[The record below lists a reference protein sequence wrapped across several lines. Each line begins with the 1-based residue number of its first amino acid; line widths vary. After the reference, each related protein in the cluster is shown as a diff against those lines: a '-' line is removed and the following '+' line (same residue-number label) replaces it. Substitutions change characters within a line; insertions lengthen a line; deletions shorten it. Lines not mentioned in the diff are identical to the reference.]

1 MFSKFLE
8 SRHDLCKELVN
19 RLQDKYP
26 YVSVLGKE
34 IEGDNVVVT
43 SRFTSIGDTRE
54 KQCGFVVKI
63 YNGKCYSEY
72 SFSDITSDTI
82 DQIEQDIIQK
92 TKLSDELMENHV
104 NGKIIPDEPLVK
116 TFSRER
122 EGREY
127 SIEEIVNQLTEFKN
141 QLHSKSEKVVQA
153 VALYE
158 YFETSSFFISK
169 NRDLRQNFPWM
180 LGLLYVVMR
189 EGTTMKMARKVEYG
203 INLEEMLAK
212 LSNDIDATVELG
224 EELLHATMIEPGVYD
239 IITNPSISG
248 LIAHEAFGHGV
259 EMDMF
264 VKHRAKARNYVN
276 KPVASS
282 IVEMHDGAAATFSVA
297 SYFFDDDG
305 VEAHDTL
312 IIKNGILQTGISDVI
327 SAMQLGTEP
336 TGNGRRESYKRK
348 AYTRMTNT
356 FFAPGK
362 DKLEDMIKSI
372 KHGYMLFETNNGME
386 DPKNWNIQCTAEYG
400 REIKDGKFTGKIVS
414 PVVMS
419 GYVPDLLMSISMIS
433 DDFEV
438 AGTGHCGKG
447 HKEWVTVSDGGPCLK
462 ARCKLS

>member
-19 RLQDKYP
+19 RLQDKFP

-34 IEGDNVVVT
+34 ISGDNIRVT
-43 SRFTSIGDTRE
+43 TQMTAINDSME

-63 YNGKCYSEY
+63 YNGKHYSEY
-72 SFSDITSDTI
+72 SFSDITEDTI
-82 DQIEQDIIQK
+82 DQLEADILAK
-92 TKLSDELMENHV
+92 TKVSDELGSNHV
-104 NGKIIPDEPLVK
+104 DGKVIPDEPLVK
-116 TFSRER
+116 SFER
-122 EGREY
+122 KKEGREY
-127 SIEEIVNQLTEFKN
+127 SIEEIVNKLTEFKN
-141 QLHSKSEKVVQA
+141 ALHAKSPKVIQA
-153 VALYE
+153 IGYYE
-158 YFETSSFFISK
+158 SFETSSFFISK
-169 NRDLRQNFPWM
+169 NRDLKQYFPWT
-180 LGLLYVVMR
+180 LVVAVAVVR
-189 EGTTMKMARKVEYG
+189 DGANIKSARQVSCG
-203 INLEEMLAK
+203 INLEELFKDAESKLDGTVALA
-212 LSNDIDATVELG
+212 
-224 EELLHATMIEPGVYD
+224 EELLGSTMIEPGVYD
-239 IITNPSISG
+239 IITNPSITG

-264 VKHRAKARNYVN
+264 VKHRAKARKYIN
-276 KPVASS
+276 KPVASP
-282 IVEMHDGAAATFSVA
+282 IVNMHDGAAATFSVA

-312 IIKNGILQTGISDVI
+312 IIKDGILQTGISDVI

-336 TGNGRRESYKRK
+336 TGNGRRESFARK

-356 FFAPGK
+356 FFSPGK
-362 DKLEDMIKSI
+362 DKLEDMIKSV
-372 KHGYMLFETNNGME
+372 KHGYMLFDTNNGME

-433 DDFEV
+433 DDFQV
-438 AGTGHCGKG
+438 IGAGHCGKG